1 MSLEEKLKNLRK
13 QHNFSQ
19 QEFADMLHVS
29 RQAVSRWETGRA
41 EPDIEMLR
49 KISQLYKI
57 TIDDLIN
64 DEKENIV
71 KADSL
76 PDEIRYSEYWEYL
89 ESLNLSIMLLTSV
102 VTIAIPYV
110 GVIVDIVII
119 LQLLKMKKGKNRLL
133 FIILTIFILLVTS
146 YNTYSAIIH

>member
-1 MSLEEKLKNLRK
+1 MSLEEKLKTLRK

-41 EPDIEMLR
+41 EPDIEMLK

-71 KADSL
+71 KADTL
-76 PDEIRYSEYWEYL
+76 PDEIHYSEYWEYL

-102 VTIAIPYV
+102 ITIAIPYV

-119 LQLLKMKKGKNRLL
+119 LQLSKIKKENKRLL
-133 FIILTIFILLVTS
+133 FIIPTIFILLVTI
-146 YNTYSAIIH
+146 YNTYSTIIH